1 MPLFI
6 ADSLGLDLLNS
17 RNTTGRGRIVDH
29 LEDGAGL
36 LHWLGHAGIGPG
48 AALEAHWLATVPAE
62 LDRLATEV
70 RRLREWFREFV
81 HAHMGRPLSAAH
93 LDELAQLNAILEA
106 QGKYHRIVAARA
118 ALEMKTFTM
127 WSSPGASLVVVA
139 EAIAQVVCT
148 VDFTRIRVCE
158 RPNCDLL
165 FVDHSRGPG
174 RRWCRMRVCGNRS
187 KQESWRKN
195 HSLE

>member
-1 MPLFI
+1 MTLFI

-17 RNTTGRGRIVDH
+17 RSIAARGRVVDH
-29 LEDGAGL
+29 LGDGPGL
-36 LHWLGHAGIGPG
+36 LRWLGQAGIGPG
-48 AALEAHWLATVPAE
+48 AALEARWLASAPAE
-62 LDRLATEV
+62 LDRLACEV

-93 LDELAQLNAILEA
+93 LGKLAQLNAILEA
-106 QGKYHRIVAARA
+106 QGKDHRIVAAQA
-118 ALEMKTFTM
+118 ALEMKTFTL
-127 WSSPGASLVVVA
+127 WSSPGALLVVVA
-139 EAIAQVVCT
+139 ETIAEVVCT

-158 RPNCDLL
+158 RPNCGLL

-174 RRWCRMRVCGNRS
+174 RRWCRMKVCGNRS
-187 KQESWRKN
+187 KQDSWRKN

>member
-1 MPLFI
+1 MRLFI

-17 RNTTGRGRIVDH
+17 RSTTGRGRVVDH
-29 LEDGAGL
+29 LKDGAGL
-36 LHWLGHAGIGPG
+36 LGWLGHAGIGPG
-48 AALEAHWLATVPAE
+48 AALEAHWLATAPAE
-62 LDRLATEV
+62 LEHLAAQA
-70 RRLREWFREFV
+70 RQLREWFRQFV
-81 HAHMGRPLSAAH
+81 HAHMGQPLSAAH
-93 LDELAQLNAILEA
+93 LAELTELNAILEA
-106 QGKYHRIVAARA
+106 QGKYHRIVARHAS
-118 ALEMKTFTM
+118 LEMKTFTL

-158 RPNCDLL
+158 RPNCGLL